1 MIKKGLALQSSSLRE
16 DELELEVPP
25 DLVAG
30 RLGGAHSLQRISGRA
45 LASRLEWISVGESLC
60 WFWGRAAPSRP
71 DFSLCLAASLDV
83 LGGAPGLPRPRM
95 CSLPLPDVPPDLGCC
110 AERQFRNRA
119 FSELWTYVR
128 KAGDRSS
135 MVGWLFRKR
144 AHRLSESKKVQ
155 LTASE
160 YPL

>member
-1 MIKKGLALQSSSLRE
+1 MIKKGLALEAAGLRE

-30 RLGGAHSLQRISGRA
+30 RLGGAHPGLELITGPA
-45 LASRLEWISVGESLC
+45 PASRLEWISVGESLC
-60 WFWGRAAPSRP
+60 WFWGWAAPSRP
-71 DFSLCLAASLDV
+71 GFSLCLAASLDV

-119 FSELWTYVR
+119 FAELLTYVR
-128 KAGDRSS
+128 KAID
-135 MVGWLFRKR
+135 
-144 AHRLSESKKVQ
+144 
-155 LTASE
+155 T
-160 YPL
+160 